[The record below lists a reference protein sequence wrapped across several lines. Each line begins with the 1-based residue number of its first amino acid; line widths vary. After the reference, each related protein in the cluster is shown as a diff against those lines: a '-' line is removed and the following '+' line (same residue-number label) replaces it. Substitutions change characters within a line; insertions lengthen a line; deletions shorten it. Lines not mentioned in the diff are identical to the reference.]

1 MSEMTE
7 AESGLAIGATQATA
21 GALLRQARE
30 ASGLHVAALAVA
42 MKVPVKKLEA
52 LEADRL
58 GDLPDAVF
66 VRALAGSV
74 CRALKIDP
82 APILSRLPVSTLPK
96 LDRDERGINAPFNTS
111 SSQYGNS
118 LLTLFSRPAA
128 LWVIGLLVAA
138 LVVLYFPEVHTAG
151 KAVISTV
158 ASPDGATANPAAPVL
173 SVVPAVSGPAV
184 AAAPVSSPA
193 GSAPGTAKAA
203 SESGAVATAPVE
215 VPISAQVVPEDLL
228 LFKAKSSAW
237 VRVSDAKGAVQFEKT
252 LLAGESATATGTP
265 PLAIVVGNVSAIELL
280 VRGQAF
286 NLEEVAKN
294 NVARF
299 EVK

>member
-1 MSEMTE
+1 MSELPKVTE
-7 AESGLAIGATQATA
+7 DLSPQSGEPSA
-21 GALLRQARE
+21 GTLLRKARE
-30 ASGLHVAALAVA
+30 ATGLHIAALAVA

-58 GDLPDAVF
+58 GELPDAVF
-66 VRALAGSV
+66 VRALAGSM

-82 APILSRLPVSTLPK
+82 APVLSRLPQSVMPK
-96 LDRDERGINAPFNTS
+96 LDRDERGINMPFHGS
-111 SSQYGNS
+111 GAHYGHS
-118 LLTLFSRPAA
+118 LLAFVSRPAA

-138 LVVLYFPEVHTAG
+138 LVVLYFPEVHTTAS
-151 KAVISTV
+151 KAVVTAV
-158 ASPDGATANPAAPVL
+158 APVDGATSGSP
-173 SVVPAVSGPAV
+173 VVPAALASAPAAAGLESVVSTASAPAPVAPSAVKAVSEAV
-184 AAAPVSSPA
+184 AA
-193 GSAPGTAKAA
+193 
-203 SESGAVATAPVE
+203 TAPL
-215 VPISAQVVPEDLL
+215 DLL
-228 LFKAKSSAW
+228 VFKAKSSAW

-252 LLAGESATATGTP
+252 LTPGETATATGVL
-265 PLAIVVGNVSAIELL
+265 PLAIVVGNVSATELL

>member
-1 MSEMTE
+1 MSEKAVANADLVM
-7 AESGLAIGATQATA
+7 GASQPSA
-21 GALLRQARE
+21 GMLLRKARE

-52 LEADRL
+52 LEADRF

-66 VRALAGSV
+66 VRALAGSM

-82 APILSRLPVSTLPK
+82 APILSRLPVSALPK

-111 SSQYGNS
+111 NLQYGNS
-118 LLTLFSRPAA
+118 IRNLFSRPAA
-128 LWVIGLLVAA
+128 LWVIGLLLAA

-158 ASPDGATANPAAPVL
+158 ASADGSAGTTPAPAISSVPV
-173 SVVPAVSGPAV
+173 ASGPEVAV
-184 AAAPVSSPA
+184 APVSVPVT
-193 GSAPGTAKAA
+193 SAPVPMKAA
-203 SESGAVATAPVE
+203 SESGAVAAAPAEVSAPPQVATA
-215 VPISAQVVPEDLL
+215 DLL
-228 LFKAKSSAW
+228 VFKAKSSAW

-252 LLAGESATATGTP
+252 LAAGESAAASGTL
-265 PLAIVVGNVSAIELL
+265 PLAIVVGNVSATELL
-280 VRGQAF
+280 VRGQVF